1 MGMTKDWVG
10 GMLGTPPAKR
20 VCTGEDALPFSL
32 NTNLP
37 TSTADPLQALA
48 HSPFFLLSPNTD
60 NSSTLQGDLSFSF
73 SPASQVNATTS
84 QTEMVPVSPP
94 NSLAPPQDTNDEE
107 VHADEEIKQIADG
120 IKKDIKEDI
129 KKEVG
134 GLELTTTIEQNPA
147 ISLADL
153 KDLKPYQYELIIN
166 VWMFVMIM
174 AFDEIDVLKKSKSI
188 YKNLCVWVGFGGTKG
203 KKKTTTDQSKALF
216 TTFKRGRHKSFKH
229 EGKASSKKE
238 NCIPLS
244 IEGKT
249 QVTDY
254 SIDRVFI
261 LLKDL
266 PQFLELGKI
275 NALISHLLL
284 PVSTESKKK

>member
-10 GMLGTPPAKR
+10 GMSGTPPAKR
-20 VCTGEDALPFSL
+20 QCIDNDANGANGTLPFLLNTSDGFLNGDDLSLPFSPMGEGVNIRTPL
-32 NTNLP
+32 FLS
-37 TSTADPLQALA
+37 TSTPIGPL
-48 HSPFFLLSPNTD
+48 
-60 NSSTLQGDLSFSF
+60 
-73 SPASQVNATTS
+73 
-84 QTEMVPVSPP
+84 PP
-94 NSLAPPQDTNDEE
+94 PSSLAPPQDTNDEE

-153 KDLKPYQYELIIN
+153 KYLKPYLYELIIN

-188 YKNLCVWVGFGGTKG
+188 YKNLCFWVGFGGTKG

-244 IEGKT
+244 IKGKT

-254 SIDRVFI
+254 SINRVFI

-284 PVSTESKKK
+284 PVTESKKK